1 MQSKAK
7 TVEEY
12 IQSLP
17 KEQAE
22 VVCQVRA
29 VILKNLPKGY
39 EEGMQYG
46 MIGYFVPLSLY
57 PAGYLNKKDVPLPF
71 MALASQKNYF
81 SLYVMT
87 VYGSTDLAS
96 WFKTEY
102 EKGGYKLDMGKSC
115 IRFKKLEQL
124 NLIAVGKLVAKVP
137 VKKYLEAYIQV
148 KGKKK

>member
-7 TVEEY
+7 TVEAY

-17 KEQAE
+17 IEQAE
-22 VVCQVRA
+22 VVRQVRA

-39 EEGMQYG
+39 EEGIQYG
-46 MIGYFVPLSLY
+46 MIGYFVPLSLH

-81 SLYVMT
+81 SLYTMT
-87 VYGSTDLAS
+87 VYGNKDLAL
-96 WFKTEY
+96 WFKAEY
-102 EKGGYKLDMGKSC
+102 QKGGYKLDMGKSC

-124 NLIAVGKLVAKVP
+124 NLAVVGELVAKVP
-137 VKKYLEAYIQV
+137 VKKFIEAYEQLRG
-148 KGKKK
+148 GKR